1 MDMIYWM
8 VEGDIDIRSEVLDV
22 KKRKVGNCKNM
33 FSVDNVFDMEF
44 IYFGNVKCFFFSN
57 QVCQII
63 KDFKRWD
70 QEYDDVMFNMRWR
83 VVIGV

>member
-1 MDMIYWM
+1 M
-8 VEGDIDIRSEVLDV
+8 DIRSEVLDV

-63 KDFKRWD
+63 KDFKR
-70 QEYDDVMFNMRWR
+70 
-83 VVIGV
+83 